1 MIYVLVG
8 LIVVL
13 VILQTINVDK
23 KNKLECDIYS
33 LNEDIHRKNKNI
45 TELTQRIN
53 ELNVM
58 LTQKSTK
65 QEKPMNKLW
74 KEMVSNITTR
84 TFEPSSSIA
93 LSSDHHYDSHTYS
106 SGSSGCSGSSSSDS
120 SSCDGG
126 GSSGSCD

>member
-23 KNKLECDIYS
+23 KNKLECDILS

-65 QEKPMNKLW
+65 EEKPMNKLW

-84 TFEPSSSIA
+84 TFKPSSSVA
-93 LSSDHHYDSHTYS
+93 SPSSNHHYDSHTYS

-120 SSCDGG
+120 SSCDSG
-126 GSSGSCD
+126 GSCD